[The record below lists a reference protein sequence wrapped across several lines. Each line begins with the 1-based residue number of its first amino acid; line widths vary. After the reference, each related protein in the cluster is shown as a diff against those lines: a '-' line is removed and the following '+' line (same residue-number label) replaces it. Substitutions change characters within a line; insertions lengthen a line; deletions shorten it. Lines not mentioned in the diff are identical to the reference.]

1 MIWII
6 INLFSITFEY
16 DGNNLA
22 LRSNNYGF
30 EGYGR
35 IYNYTL
41 QQDLNF
47 FNYNFRVLDYC
58 DIKERKDYTKN
69 EEQCSN
75 TIINANVSFIMNL
88 SLSFFM

>member
-6 INLFSITFEY
+6 LNLFSITFEY

-35 IYNYTL
+35 IYNYKK
-41 QQDLNF
+41 
-47 FNYNFRVLDYC
+47 
-58 DIKERKDYTKN
+58 I
-69 EEQCSN
+69 N
-75 TIINANVSFIMNL
+75 T
-88 SLSFFM
+88 